1 MTFSLVGRCRRTG
14 MIGAVVS
21 SSSPAVAAR
30 CIWARAGVG
39 AVCSQSLTD
48 PALRDRL
55 LERVAAGASA
65 PAAVEDL
72 VRDAEGVTY
81 RQLAAI
87 DAFGRGATYSGTH
100 TLGRY
105 ADAVGADCAAAGNLL
120 ADRAVI
126 DGMVSSFVQMED
138 ASLGDRLVAALRA
151 GLVAGG
157 EEAPVHSAGLVIVDA
172 VPWPVTDL
180 RVDWTEGDPT
190 KELER
195 LWERWKPLA
204 DGYLERALHP
214 SRAPRTDGAPSH

>member
-1 MTFSLVGRCRRTG
+1 MTFSLVGRCGRTG

-21 SSSPAVAAR
+21 SASPAVAAR
-30 CIWARAGVG
+30 CIWARASVG

-55 LERVAAGASA
+55 LERIAAGASA
-65 PAAVEDL
+65 PEAVLDL
-72 VRDAEGVTY
+72 TRGAESITY
-81 RQLAAI
+81 RQLAAV
-87 DAFGRGATYSGTH
+87 DAAGRGATYSGTH

-126 DGMVSSFVQMED
+126 DEMVSCFVQME
-138 ASLGDRLVAALRA
+138 AAALGDRLVAALRA
-151 GLVAGG
+151 GLAAGG
-157 EEAPVHSAGLVIVDA
+157 EEGPVHSAGLLIVDR

-190 KELER
+190 AETER

-204 DGYLERALHP
+204 DDYQERALRP
-214 SRAPRTDGAPSH
+214 SRAR